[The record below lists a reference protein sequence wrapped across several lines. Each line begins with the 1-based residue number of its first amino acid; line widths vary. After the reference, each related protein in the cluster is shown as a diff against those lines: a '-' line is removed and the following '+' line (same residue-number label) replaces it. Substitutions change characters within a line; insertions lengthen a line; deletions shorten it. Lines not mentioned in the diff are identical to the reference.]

1 MRMLMAVLMIVV
13 MFMAV
18 LMAVLMI
25 VAVFVAMLMIVRMV
39 MPVLLALLFSADKDV
54 QVRAD
59 DTALL
64 RGMGVEHHSGNAQS
78 VELGE
83 NGLAVVKELQ
93 KARGEH
99 IARRAHGTVKMQ
111 YLHARLSM

>member
-1 MRMLMAVLMIVV
+1 MFMIVFVAVL
-13 MFMAV
+13 V
-18 LMAVLMI
+18 LMT
-25 VAVFVAMLMIVRMV
+25 VAVFMI

-54 QVRAD
+54 QMRAD
-59 DTALL
+59 DAALL

>member
-1 MRMLMAVLMIVV
+1 MKTLYLD
-13 MFMAV
+13 
-18 LMAVLMI
+18 L
-25 VAVFVAMLMIVRMV
+25 
-39 MPVLLALLFSADKDV
+39 
-54 QVRAD
+54 
-59 DTALL
+59 
-64 RGMGVEHHSGNAQS
+64 GMGAEHHSGNAQS

>member
-1 MRMLMAVLMIVV
+1 MFVVMAVFVFVFVV
-13 MFMAV
+13 MFMF
-18 LMAVLMI
+18 MT
-25 VAVFVAMLMIVRMV
+25 
-39 MPVLLALLFSADKDV
+39 VLLALLFSADKDV
-54 QVRAD
+54 QMRAD
-59 DTALL
+59 DAALL
-64 RGMGVEHHSGNAQS
+64 RGMGAEHHSGNAQS